1 MASGLLSATPHEPAL
16 ARHNERSQPRLAC
29 PQMPGLVS
37 LVRHKG
43 PHDMLL
49 LRVDEL
55 AERRRELR
63 VKVLQGMNC

>member
-1 MASGLLSATPHEPAL
+1 
-16 ARHNERSQPRLAC
+16 
-29 PQMPGLVS
+29 MPGLVS